1 MSELNSMTGFAR
13 TEGAE
18 GSHIWSWEIKSVN
31 GKGLDMRCR
40 MPHGFDELEQA
51 ARALVSKRF
60 KRGNFNLAL
69 SLSLEQDGVQY
80 RINRDLLKQLI
91 QAAKEFEAGDNVF
104 DPPRIDNLLGVRGVV
119 EQADSLISEADMKA
133 LKATILGN
141 LSEAIDALAAMR
153 AEEGG
158 RMKTVLEARLE
169 NIAALCAAAKDT
181 AEAHP
186 EAIKNKLSAQITELL
201 GAEPSLPEDR
211 LLQETAILIT
221 KSDVREELDRL
232 EAHLE
237 AAAAL
242 LQDGDGIGRKLDF
255 LCQEFNREA
264 NTICSKAAD
273 VALSRIGLELKAV
286 VEQFREQAQNI
297 E

>member
-1 MSELNSMTGFAR
+1 MTGFAR

-18 GSHIWSWEIKSVN
+18 GSHIWSWEVKSVN

-51 ARALVSKRF
+51 ARAMVSKRF

-80 RINRDLLKQLI
+80 RINRDLLEQLI
-91 QAAKEFEAGDNVF
+91 NAAKEFEAGDNVF

-119 EQADSLISEADMKA
+119 EQADSLASEAEMKA

-141 LSEAIDALAAMR
+141 LGEAIDALAVMR

-158 RMKTVLEARLE
+158 RMKTVLEAHLK
-169 NIAALCAAAKDT
+169 NIAALCAAAKET
-181 AEAHP
+181 AEAQP
-186 EAIKNKLSAQITELL
+186 EAIKQKLSEQISELL
-201 GAEPSLPEDR
+201 GPERSLPEDR

-232 EAHLE
+232 EAHLQ
-237 AAAAL
+237 AAGAL
-242 LQDGDGIGRKLDF
+242 LKDGDGVGRKLDF

-286 VEQFREQAQNI
+286 VEQFREQVQNI

>member
-18 GSHIWSWEIKSVN
+18 GSHIWSWEVKSVN

-51 ARALVSKRF
+51 ARAMVSKRF

-80 RINRDLLKQLI
+80 RINRDLLAQLI
-91 QAAKEFEAGDNVF
+91 AAAKEFEAGDNVF

-119 EQADSLISEADMKA
+119 EQVDSLASEAEMKA

-141 LSEAIDALAAMR
+141 LGETIDALAVMR

-158 RMKTVLEARLE
+158 RMKTVLEAHLK
-169 NIAALCAAAKDT
+169 NIGALCAAAKDT
-181 AEAHP
+181 AEAQP
-186 EAIKNKLSAQITELL
+186 EAIKQKLSAQIAELL

-232 EAHLE
+232 DAHLQ
-237 AAAAL
+237 AAGAL
-242 LQDGDGIGRKLDF
+242 LKDGDGVGRKLDF

-273 VALSRIGLELKAV
+273 VDLSRIGLELKAV
-286 VEQFREQAQNI
+286 VEQFREQVQNI

>member
-18 GSHIWSWEIKSVN
+18 GSHIWSWEVKSVN

-51 ARALVSKRF
+51 ARAMVSKRF

-80 RINRDLLKQLI
+80 RINRGLLEQLI
-91 QAAKEFEAGDNVF
+91 TAAKEFEAGDNVF

-119 EQADSLISEADMKA
+119 EQADSLANEAEMKA
-133 LKATILGN
+133 LKSTILGN
-141 LSEAIDALAAMR
+141 FGEAIDALAEMR

-158 RMKTVLEARLE
+158 RMKTVLEAHLK
-169 NIAALCAAAKDT
+169 NIGELCAAAKET
-181 AEAHP
+181 AEAQP
-186 EAIKNKLSAQITELL
+186 EAIKQKFSAQISELL
-201 GAEPSLPEDR
+201 GAEPSLSEDR
-211 LLQETAILIT
+211 IHQETAILIT

-232 EAHLE
+232 EAHLQ
-237 AAAAL
+237 AADAL
-242 LQDGDGIGRKLDF
+242 LEDGDGVGRKLDF

-264 NTICSKAAD
+264 NTLCSKAAD
-273 VALSRIGLELKAV
+273 VELSRIGLELKAV
-286 VEQFREQAQNI
+286 VEQFREQVQNI

>member
-51 ARALVSKRF
+51 ARAMVSKRF

-69 SLSLEQDGVQY
+69 SLSLEQEGVQY
-80 RINRDLLKQLI
+80 RINRDLLEQLI
-91 QAAKEFEAGDNVF
+91 AAAKEFEAGGNVF

-119 EQADSLISEADMKA
+119 EQVDSLASEAEMKA
-133 LKATILGN
+133 LKATIFGN
-141 LSEAIDALAAMR
+141 LGEAIDALGRMR

-158 RMKTVLEARLE
+158 RMKTVLVAHLK
-169 NIAALCAAAKDT
+169 NIGTLCAAAKDN
-181 AEAHP
+181 AETQP
-186 EAIKNKLSAQITELL
+186 EAIKQKMSAQISELL

-232 EAHLE
+232 EAHLQ
-237 AAAAL
+237 AADAL
-242 LQDGDGIGRKLDF
+242 LEDGDGVGRKLDF

-286 VEQFREQAQNI
+286 VEQFREQVQNI